1 MADNIYIRNSR
12 EQYNK
17 LQKRLKKKEE
27 IKKKRILNDKK
38 MPKRMLF
45 LLLGIVILFIILIG
59 QFAKLQLIE
68 GSKLKEKARNQQL
81 LKKRIGAKR
90 GNILDRNGE
99 VLAQSVEVDTV
110 TVNPKLLKGKR
121 NKEINKEE
129 FAQEIEKIF

>member
-110 TVNPKLLKGKR
+110 TVNPKLLKENRSKQ
-121 NKEINKEE
+121 INEE
-129 FAQEIEKIF
+129 D